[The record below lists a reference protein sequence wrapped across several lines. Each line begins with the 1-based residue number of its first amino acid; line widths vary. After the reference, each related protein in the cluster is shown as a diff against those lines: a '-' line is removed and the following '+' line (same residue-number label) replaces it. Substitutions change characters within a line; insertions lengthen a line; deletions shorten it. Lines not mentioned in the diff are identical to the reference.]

1 MLVVVGSTTL
11 VSWLTIVVVV
21 GSTILVSQLKIL
33 VVVGSMILVVVGSM
47 ILVSQ
52 LKILVVVGSMIL
64 VVVGSMILLSFKI
77 NLGRVLRLFI
87 SFGHVRAI
95 PTYMTYM
102 ILSSPD
108 DPPTC
113 LFQSISPVLWPQAVR
128 PLEADSVEEESDSV
142 LPSSHR
148 GSVFQR
154 SVKVWKPS
162 HVDAPRLRGSVSYIV
177 QLLP

>member
-11 VSWLTIVVVV
+11 VSWLTILVVV
-21 GSTILVSQLKIL
+21 GSTILVSPLTILVVVESTILVSQLKIL
-33 VVVGSMILVVVGSM
+33 VVVGSTILVVVGST
-47 ILVSQ
+47 ILV
-52 LKILVVVGSMIL
+52 
-64 VVVGSMILLSFKI
+64 SFKI
-77 NLGRVLRLFI
+77 NLGRVLRLFVL
-87 SFGHVRAI
+87 FGHVRAI
-95 PTYMTYM
+95 PTYMTCM

-162 HVDAPRLRGSVSYIV
+162 HVAAPRLRG
-177 QLLP
+177 